1 MLLPPPSPPPIES
14 FFFCTSDAFNAHV
27 MFKDFHLLFDGTFI
41 LNFCV
46 HECCP
51 LVDHGNNVSGPMKFL
66 ELNEKKLYFR

>member
-1 MLLPPPSPPPIES
+1 MLLPPSPPPIE
-14 FFFCTSDAFNAHV
+14 FFFCTSDVFNAHV

-51 LVDHGNNVSGPMKFL
+51 LVDHGNNVSGPMKCF
-66 ELNEKKLYFR
+66 